1 MLPLLLTILFG
12 LMPQSG
18 VVTHTAMLEP
28 AQRTLD
34 LIYNMDFD
42 AALRAAQHLIDLAP
56 AHPAGYF
63 YRAATYWQRRLIT
76 YDPQQRAMLLTQFQ
90 ESTQRARD
98 LAQHLPEAQ
107 AAEAAFY
114 LGAVYGM
121 QARMHFVEQ
130 QYIRALLAAKQ
141 GSTYLQQCVAHAPNW
156 YDAYAG
162 LGTYQYVL
170 SRVPGVWRSLVQQL
184 IGIAGDRDKGL
195 QALEQ
200 ARTAGRLSVPEAG
213 SSLAKIYMLPG
224 EEQYDKAYVLLE
236 SLVQRY
242 PHNSDYRYRLA
253 LVCAQL
259 GLWERARQAS
269 QHLMADITQGKPY
282 APQEWLPLLH
292 YRLAE
297 TYVFQRQPQ
306 AAAVLLRAL
315 QTQELHPT
323 LRAWVELRLGN
334 VHDLRGERQAAQ
346 AWYQGVQGDEQAEAR
361 AHVYRAT
368 PFVPAQIDLKPL
380 EQAVI

>member
-1 MLPLLLTILFG
+1 MLPLLLTVLFG
-12 LMPQSG
+12 LILQSG
-18 VVTHTAMLEP
+18 VVTHTAILEP
-28 AQRTLD
+28 AQHTLN
-34 LIYNMDFD
+34 LIYNMEFD
-42 AALRAAQHLIDLAP
+42 EALRAAQRLIDLAP

-63 YRAATYWQRRLIT
+63 YRAATYWQWRLIT
-76 YDPQQRAMLLTQFQ
+76 YDPHQRAMLLTQFL

-98 LAQHLPEAQ
+98 MAQRLPDAQ

-141 GSTYLQQCVAHAPNW
+141 GSSYLQQCVGQAPNW

-170 SRVPGVWRSLVQQL
+170 SRVPGVWRGIVQQL

-213 SSLAKIYMLPG
+213 SLLAKIYVLPG

-236 SLVQRY
+236 QLVQRY
-242 PHNSDYRYRLA
+242 PNNSDYRYRLA

-259 GLWERARQAS
+259 RLWERARQVNQS
-269 QHLMADITQGKPY
+269 LIADVEQGKPY
-282 APQEWLPLLH
+282 HPQEWLPLFH
-292 YRLAE
+292 YRVAE
-297 TYVFQRQPQ
+297 TYVFQRQSQ
-306 AAAVLLRAL
+306 AAAALLRTL
-315 QTQELHPT
+315 QTQALSPA

-346 AWYQGVQGDEQAEAR
+346 AWYQGVRGDEQAEAR
-361 AHVYRAT
+361 AHAYMT
-368 PFVPAQIDLKPL
+368 KPFSPVQMDLKPL
-380 EQAVI
+380 EQVII

>member
-1 MLPLLLTILFG
+1 MLPLLFAILLG
-12 LMPQSG
+12 LMPQNG
-18 VVTHTAMLEP
+18 GVTHTAMLEP

-34 LIYNMDFD
+34 LIYNMEFD
-42 AALRAAQHLIDLAP
+42 EALRAAQRLIDLAP

-63 YRAATYWQRRLIT
+63 YRAVTYWQWRLIT
-76 YDPQQRAMLLTQFQ
+76 YDPPQRAMLLTHFQ

-98 LAQHLPEAQ
+98 MAKHLPDVQ

-141 GSTYLQQCVAHAPNW
+141 GSTYLQQCVARAPDW

-170 SRVPGVWRSLVQQL
+170 SRVPGVWRGIVQQL

-213 SSLAKIYMLPG
+213 SLLAKIYVLPG

-236 SLVQRY
+236 NLVQRY

-259 GLWERARQAS
+259 GLWERARHAS
-269 QHLMADITQGKPY
+269 QHLIADIAEGKPY

-297 TYVFQRQPQ
+297 TYVLQRQPQ

-315 QTQELHPT
+315 QMQALSPA
-323 LRAWVELRLGN
+323 LRAWVDLRLGN
-334 VHDLRGERQAAQ
+334 VHDLQGERQAAQ
-346 AWYQGVQGDEQAEAR
+346 LWYQGVQGDEQAEAR
-361 AHVYRAT
+361 AHTYMAT
-368 PFVPAQIDLKPL
+368 PFMPAQIDLKPL
-380 EQAVI
+380 EQAII

>member
-1 MLPLLLTILFG
+1 MLPLLLAILLG
-12 LMPQSG
+12 LVPQHG

-34 LIYNMDFD
+34 LIYNMEFD
-42 AALRAAQHLIDLAP
+42 EALRAAQRLIDLAP

-63 YRAATYWQRRLIT
+63 YRAATYWQWRLIT
-76 YDPQQRAMLLTQFQ
+76 YDPPQRAMLLTQFQ

-98 LAQHLPEAQ
+98 LAEHLPDAQ

-170 SRVPGVWRSLVQQL
+170 SRVPGVWRGIVQQL

-200 ARTAGRLSVPEAG
+200 ARTAGRLSVQKLVPCWRKFTCSQAK
-213 SSLAKIYMLPG
+213 SSTTRRMSSSKPG
-224 EEQYDKAYVLLE
+224 A
-236 SLVQRY
+236 
-242 PHNSDYRYRLA
+242 A
-253 LVCAQL
+253 LSAQ
-259 GLWERARQAS
+259 
-269 QHLMADITQGKPY
+269 
-282 APQEWLPLLH
+282 
-292 YRLAE
+292 
-297 TYVFQRQPQ
+297 
-306 AAAVLLRAL
+306 
-315 QTQELHPT
+315 
-323 LRAWVELRLGN
+323 
-334 VHDLRGERQAAQ
+334 
-346 AWYQGVQGDEQAEAR
+346 
-361 AHVYRAT
+361 
-368 PFVPAQIDLKPL
+368 
-380 EQAVI
+380 

>member
-1 MLPLLLTILFG
+1 MLSLLLVILLG
-12 LMPQSG
+12 LVPQNG
-18 VVTHTAMLEP
+18 VVTHTALLEP
-28 AQRTLD
+28 ALRALD
-34 LIYNMDFD
+34 LIYNMEFD
-42 AALRAAQHLIDLAP
+42 EALRAAQNLIDLAP

-63 YRAATYWQRRLIT
+63 YRAATYWQWRLMAH
-76 YDPQQRAMLLTQFQ
+76 DPHQRTMLLTQFQ
-90 ESTQRARD
+90 EATQRARE
-98 LAQHLPEAQ
+98 LAEQLPAAQ

-121 QARMHFVEQ
+121 QARMHFVEK

-141 GSTYLQQCVAHAPNW
+141 GSTYLQQCVARAPDW

-170 SRVPGVWRSLVQQL
+170 SRVPDFWRSIVQQL

-213 SSLAKIYMLPG
+213 SLLAKIYVLPG
-224 EEQYDKAYVLLE
+224 EQQYDKAYVLLE
-236 SLVQRY
+236 NLVQHY
-242 PHNSDYRYRLA
+242 PNNSDYRYRLA
-253 LVCAQL
+253 LVCAHL
-259 GLWERARQAS
+259 GLWERARQVS
-269 QHLMADITQGKPY
+269 QSLIADIAQGKPY
-282 APQEWLPLLH
+282 HTQEWLPLLH

-297 TYVFQRQPQ
+297 TYVFQGEPQ
-306 AAAVLLRAL
+306 AAVVLLRAL
-315 QTQELHPT
+315 RTQDLSPA

-334 VHDLRGERQAAQ
+334 VHDLLGERQAAQ
-346 AWYQGVQGDEQAEAR
+346 AWYQGVRGDEQAETR
-361 AHVYRAT
+361 AHAYMAT
-368 PFVPAQIDLKPL
+368 PFTPAQIDLKPL